1 MNGLLDLGRITRLVE
16 AAALAPSPHNIQPA
30 RWRFTA
36 DGRVELYEDTTR
48 WLSVGDPTG
57 RDNALALGAAWEG
70 MALALSTQG
79 HGLAEERLEDLTWPS
94 SSEARFRRA
103 ASARFVS
110 GFQQDALAEAVI
122 RRQSFRG
129 IFPLAG
135 DAEKSALRELGN
147 GHSALIIE
155 EAAHVAK
162 IAMWHDDAAAYGIRN
177 PQFTEELFRWMRFS
191 TADQNWARDGLSTDC
206 MALSWIEAAVAR
218 FALRPRMVR
227 LLCALSLEGLLV
239 SEAVKVRSAAGIV
252 LLHGAEDRS
261 WFDSGRSFYR
271 FWLDLTRAGLCAVP
285 MSALADSEHHAALL
299 RQAFPLPR
307 GQRLV
312 AILRVGKMPAARIPR
327 SARLNAAELVLP
339 PQA

>member
-1 MNGLLDLGRITRLVE
+1 MSGGLNPGQITRLVE
-16 AAALAPSPHNIQPA
+16 ASALAPSPHNIQPA
-30 RWRFTA
+30 RWRFTV
-36 DGRVELYEDTTR
+36 DGRVELHEDTTR

-79 HGLAEERLEDLTWPS
+79 LGLAEERLENLIWPS
-94 SSEARFRRA
+94 RSPVRVRQV
-103 ASARFVS
+103 ASARIVS
-110 GFQQDALAEAVI
+110 GVRPDVLAQAVT

-129 IFPLAG
+129 IFPVSG
-135 DAEKSALRELGN
+135 ETEKSALRELGK
-147 GHSALIIE
+147 GHSALIVDEPI
-155 EAAHVAK
+155 HLAK
-162 IAMWHDDAAAYGIRN
+162 IAMWHDSAAAHGMRN
-177 PQFTEELFRWMRFS
+177 PRFAEELFRWMRFS
-191 TADQNWARDGLSTDC
+191 ATDQNWARDGLSTDC

-252 LLHGAEDRS
+252 LLHEAEDRS
-261 WFDSGRSFYR
+261 WFDAGRAFYR

-299 RQAFPLPR
+299 RETFPLPR

-312 AILRVGKMPAARIPR
+312 AILRAGKMPAARIPR
-327 SARLNAAELVLP
+327 SARLGTAELMLP